1 MAEVEIGDALDVVGK
16 IPWRQTMQAILSD
29 KIVLITSTRTPRTH
43 MASAKSLLDRSRPMS
58 CVLTNV
64 ALPNQ
69 LSANIDNSR
78 PLTTQ

>member
-43 MASAKSLLDRSRPMS
+43 MASAKSLLDRSRPIL
-58 CVLTNV
+58 CINKCGL
-64 ALPNQ
+64 AK
-69 LSANIDNSR
+69 SAVCEYR
-78 PLTTQ
+78 Q